1 MAFREVRFPVNV
13 GKGLTGGPMFVTQ
26 INATVSGK
34 ESRDSPLAYP
44 KHRWGDVTQGVL
56 KPADFDSVKAFF
68 MAVARGRQYGFRF
81 KDWMDYTATHSNGI
95 VTALS
100 STTFQAFKRYSSN
113 GYTMDRVVQK
123 IVTGST
129 QINVSGISTAH
140 TVDVDTGIFTIA
152 SAPSASNVTWSGE
165 FDVPVRFDTDQMEA
179 KHLGR
184 NPTLGQL
191 HEWAG
196 IGIVEI
202 LP

>member
-13 GKGLTGGPMFVTQ
+13 GKGLTGGPMFVT
-26 INATVSGK
+26 NVVATTSGK

-44 KHRWGDVTQGVL
+44 KHRWGDVTEGIL
-56 KPADFDSVKAFF
+56 KPADFASTKAFF

-81 KDWMDYTATHSNGI
+81 KDWMDYVVTHSDGR

-100 STTFQAFKRYSSN
+100 STTFQAYKRYTSN
-113 GYTMDRVVQK
+113 GYAMDRIIQK
-123 IVTGST
+123 ITGAT
-129 QINVSGISTAH
+129 QINVSGISTSH
-140 TVDVDTGIFTIA
+140 TVDANTGIFTIA
-152 SAPSASNVTWSGE
+152 SAPNPADVTWSGE

-184 NPTLGQL
+184 NPSLGQL

-202 LP
+202 IP